1 MSLLTDLAG
10 NAAGVM
16 NNVKGRLKANGGLAS
31 TLKGT
36 ASSLKGTASSLQ
48 SSLKGGLQNMRP
60 PRRRS
65 PIGLDVGAK
74 RVKAI
79 QLEAGDAAGTWRVV
93 AAATTPRAGAGATGA
108 LLTAGEAA
116 AIADLLYRAGF
127 EGRRAVMA
135 APSGSVVQSVLDLP
149 PRASQAPVEQIARL
163 ELARAHRCDPEAF
176 EMGCWDLPAPNRPGG
191 QGPSKGTHLMAVA
204 LPHAAAASLL
214 DPFEACGLRADAL
227 DIAPCALHRA
237 CTAVMA
243 PPGAITGILDIGWDA
258 AVLSLLHRGAIVYQR
273 SLAEAGMGQLHAVV
287 ARRLGLEPDV
297 TEFLLTDAG
306 LTSGDR
312 AEARTTGADGGETE
326 TSDQPALDPD
336 LADDA
341 RRLVTAHA
349 DSLAAELVVS
359 FSYATHQYPDATV
372 GKLLLAGGGAAMA
385 GLADHLA
392 ATLGVPT
399 TTVSPSDLAECDVSV
414 LGLCGSPA
422 MTTAMGLAMYP
433 RE

>member
-1 MSLLTDLAG
+1 
-10 NAAGVM
+10 V
-16 NNVKGRLKANGGLAS
+16 
-31 TLKGT
+31 
-36 ASSLKGTASSLQ
+36 
-48 SSLKGGLQNMRP
+48 KGGLQSMRP

-79 QLEAGDAAGTWRVV
+79 QLEPGDAAGTWRVV

-116 AIADLLYRAGF
+116 AVADLLYRAGF
-127 EGRRAVMA
+127 EGRHVIMS
-135 APSGSVVQSVLDLP
+135 APSSSVVQSVLDLP

-163 ELARAHRCDPEAF
+163 ELARAHRCDPESF
-176 EMGCWDLPAPNRPGG
+176 EMGCWDLPAPHRTGG

-204 LPHAAAASLL
+204 LPHAAAAALL

-227 DIAPCALHRA
+227 DIAPCALYRA

-258 AVLSLLHRGAIVYQR
+258 AVLSLLYRGAVVYQR
-273 SLAEAGMGQLHAVV
+273 SLAEAGMGQLHAAV

-297 TEFLLTDAG
+297 TEFLLTDLG
-306 LTSGDR
+306 LTP
-312 AEARTTGADGGETE
+312 EAREAAGRTAAPAAASAEGDH
-326 TSDQPALDPD
+326 ALDPD
-336 LADDA
+336 LVDDA
-341 RRLVTAHA
+341 RRLLTTHV
-349 DSLAAELVVS
+349 DSLAGELRVS

-372 GKLLLAGGGAAMA
+372 GKLLLAGGGAAMPGMA
-385 GLADHLA
+385 AHLA
-392 ATLGVPT
+392 ATLGVT
-399 TTVSPSDLAECDVSV
+399 AMAVSPSDLAECDVNV

-422 MTTAMGLAMYP
+422 MTAAMGLAMFP